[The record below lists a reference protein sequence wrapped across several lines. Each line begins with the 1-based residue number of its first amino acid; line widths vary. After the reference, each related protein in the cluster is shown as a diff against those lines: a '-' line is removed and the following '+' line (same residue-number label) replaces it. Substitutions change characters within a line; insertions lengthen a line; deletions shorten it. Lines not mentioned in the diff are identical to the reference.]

1 MEHWKTELLFDRTF
15 DILGVTGPRDDLPAD
30 ILAPQAWALSTGSS
44 NVVIGVI
51 DTRVDYTH
59 PDLAA
64 NIWSSTRSINVTTAG
79 GAVISCPSG
88 FHGFNAVDAS
98 CDPMDDNS
106 HGTHV
111 SGIIE
116 AVGNNGIGVAGV
128 NWNVQILPC
137 KFLGPD
143 GIGDIGGAITCLD
156 FVKQLKDSG
165 INIIATNN
173 SWGGNF
179 FTQAL
184 QDAIAAQANDGI
196 LLIAAAG
203 NSFADNDLLPTYP
216 ANLFLPNVISVAATD
231 RRDAIVPFS
240 DIGRHTVHLASP
252 GNEILST
259 TPNKTYSVFSGTS
272 MAAPHVTGVA
282 ALLKAQDPTRDWR
295 AIKNLILAGGDTMS
309 CIPAPFLANVTR

>member
-1 MEHWKTELLFDRTF
+1 ME
-15 DILGVTGPRDDLPAD
+15 G
-30 ILAPQAWALSTGSS
+30 
-44 NVVIGVI
+44 
-51 DTRVDYTH
+51 
-59 PDLAA
+59 
-64 NIWSSTRSINVTTAG
+64 
-79 GAVISCPSG
+79 
-88 FHGFNAVDAS
+88 
-98 CDPMDDNS
+98 
-106 HGTHV
+106 
-111 SGIIE
+111 
-116 AVGNNGIGVAGV
+116 VGNNGIGVAGL
-128 NWNVQILPC
+128 NWTVQILAC

-143 GIGDIGGAITCLD
+143 GIGDSGGAITCPD

-165 INIIATNN
+165 MNIIATNN

-196 LLIAAAG
+196 LLIAAAD

-216 ANLFLPNVISVAATD
+216 ANFFLPNVISVAATD

-295 AIKNLILAGGDTMS
+295 
-309 CIPAPFLANVTR
+309 